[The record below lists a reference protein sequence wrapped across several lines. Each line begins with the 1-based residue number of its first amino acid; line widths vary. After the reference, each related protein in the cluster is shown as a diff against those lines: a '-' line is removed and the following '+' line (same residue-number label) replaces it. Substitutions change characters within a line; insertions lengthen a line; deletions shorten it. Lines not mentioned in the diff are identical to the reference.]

1 MNLLSSSL
9 LKQVNERLSIF
20 IEALRLVWASSRF
33 WLLAALALIILQAI
47 LPILVLFVTGQ
58 MIDTISLA
66 ISNGGAEQ
74 GNSLSPPI
82 LTTIALLGLL
92 TFATIALNM
101 LSQIVRE
108 VQSHHVTLHV
118 TKQIQRKSIEVDLA
132 YYENPAFYNQLYRV
146 QQYAPFVPQQVVD
159 TLIQTLRDGLLLLSL
174 GGLLTAISPAIPLL
188 LIGFAIPTMLI
199 RMRFSRQLFDL
210 EERSAETERRTAY
223 FNALLSQGQYAKEAR
238 LYNFGEHFRKRFFKE
253 RQQLFNERLKL
264 SVSRSR
270 SELASQFLNI
280 AGVFLT
286 LTLIANDALRGA
298 ITIGGLVIAFQ
309 AFQRGQ
315 AAVNAVL
322 AGAASLYDHHLFLRH
337 FREFMQIVPQIRQ
350 PASPRRLSDRL
361 QSGIR
366 FEEVSF
372 RYHPNTPLVLD
383 QVSLTLHPGE
393 IAALVGSNGAGK
405 TTLVKLLCRL
415 YDPTDGRITID
426 GIDLRELDLKQ
437 LRQMITTVFQDFNQY
452 QLSASENIWIGQ
464 IDEPLDMARI
474 QEAARLSGAD
484 EVIARLRTGYDTPLG
499 QMFAHSHQIS
509 FGQWQKIA
517 LARAFS
523 RQSELIIL
531 DEPTSSLDVI
541 AEHEFIQRF
550 QQAAAGKTGL
560 IISHRLSTIQMV
572 SKIFVLDGGRLVE
585 TGTHADLMALKG
597 LYADIFTTQ
606 AQYYR

>member
-1 MNLLSSSL
+1 MNSPHASL
-9 LKQVNERLSIF
+9 LKRIGERLSVF
-20 IEALRLVWASSRF
+20 VEALRLVWSSSRF
-33 WLLAALALIILQAI
+33 WLTAALALIVLQAV
-47 LPILVLFVTGQ
+47 LPILVLFFTGQ
-58 MIDTISLA
+58 MIDA
-66 ISNGGAEQ
+66 ISAAIGDGGAGQ
-74 GNSLSPPI
+74 NSGLSAPI
-82 LTTIALLGLL
+82 LISIALLGLL
-92 TFATIALNM
+92 TFANIALNT

-108 VQSHHVTLHV
+108 IQSHHVTLHV
-118 TKQIQRKSIEVDLA
+118 TEQIQRKSIEVDLA
-132 YYENPAFYNQLYRV
+132 YYESPAFYNQLHRV

-159 TLIQTLRDGLLLLSL
+159 ALIQTLRDGLLLLSL
-174 GGLLTAISPAIPLL
+174 LGLLTAVSPAVPLL
-188 LIGFAIPTMLI
+188 LIGLALPTMLI
-199 RMRFSRQLFDL
+199 RMRFSKRLFDL
-210 EERSAETERRTAY
+210 EERSAETERRSAY
-223 FNALLSQGQYAKEAR
+223 FNALLSHGQYAKEAR
-238 LYNFGEHFRKRFFKE
+238 LYDFGEHFRRRFSNE
-253 RQQLFNERLKL
+253 RQQLFKERLKL
-264 SVSRSR
+264 SISRSR
-270 SELASQFLNI
+270 SELASQFLNT
-280 AGVFLT
+280 AGVFLA
-286 LTLIANDALRGA
+286 LALIASDALRGA
-298 ITIGGLVIAFQ
+298 VTIGGLVIAFQ

-315 AAVNAVL
+315 AAVNAAL
-322 AGAASLYDHHLFLRH
+322 AGAASLYDHQLFLRH

-350 PASPRRLSDRL
+350 PPSPRRLPKRL

-372 RYHPNTPLVLD
+372 RYRPDAPLVLD
-383 QVSLTLHPGE
+383 QVSLTLQPGE

-437 LRQMITTVFQDFNQY
+437 LRRMITTIFQDFNQY

-464 IDEPLDMARI
+464 IDEPLDMARV

-484 EVIARLRTGYDTPLG
+484 EVIKKLKMGYDTQLG
-499 QMFAHSHQIS
+499 QMFAQAHQLS

-523 RQSELIIL
+523 GQSEVIIL

-550 QQAAAGKTGL
+550 KAAAAGKTGL

-585 TGTHADLMALKG
+585 TGTHADLMALNG
-597 LYADIFTTQ
+597 LYAHIFSTQ